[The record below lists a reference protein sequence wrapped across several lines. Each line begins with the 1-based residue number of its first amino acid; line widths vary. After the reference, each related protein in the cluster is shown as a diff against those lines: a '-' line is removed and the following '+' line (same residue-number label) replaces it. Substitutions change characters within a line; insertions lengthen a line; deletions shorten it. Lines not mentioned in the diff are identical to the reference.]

1 MPIVTIKMLEGRT
14 NEQKHQLVK
23 SVTDAVSESVNAPKE
38 NISIIIEEMK
48 KEHYAV
54 GGVRKSEV

>member
-14 NEQKHQLVK
+14 DEQKHQLVK